1 VLVAQIARILHDK
14 CIFYRFQATE
24 RDTAPF
30 LAWIAEQFEVYFPN
44 HSDQFKTIRNLLRQG
59 LGNQEVIAN
68 LIGKIMQQEQIT
80 QTIYVIIDDY
90 HYITQDSRVQ
100 IEFDKILMVL
110 IGQTPHFLKFIIA
123 SRTELPNY
131 AEDTIVFK
139 NVGLKKGEAKKL
151 VAKLDLSISNKTMEF
166 LYTALNGYFLAWRAI
181 LDLKKKLSLTEND
194 IMSLLS
200 ESNEAFHE

>member
-1 VLVAQIARILHDK
+1 MTNA
-14 CIFYRFQATE
+14 FYRFQATE

-44 HSDQFKTIRNLLRQG
+44 HSDQFKTIRNLLKEAG
-59 LGNQEVIAN
+59 LGNQKEVIAN

-100 IEFDKILMVL
+100 IEFDKILIDPNRADPVL
-110 IGQTPHFLKFIIA
+110 PKKFIIA

-139 NVGLKKGEAKKL
+139 NVGLKKR
-151 VAKLDLSISNKTMEF
+151 N
-166 LYTALNGYFLAWRAI
+166 
-181 LDLKKKLSLTEND
+181 
-194 IMSLLS
+194 
-200 ESNEAFHE
+200 